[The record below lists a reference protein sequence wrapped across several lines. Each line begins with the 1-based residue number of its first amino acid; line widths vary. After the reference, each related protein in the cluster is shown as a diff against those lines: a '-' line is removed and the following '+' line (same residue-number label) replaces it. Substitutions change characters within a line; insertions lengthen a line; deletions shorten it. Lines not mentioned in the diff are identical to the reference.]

1 MAFMK
6 KLTMLLA
13 VLLVVSCG
21 SFAKDKK
28 NCNPSKG
35 DGICNDTLPPTQPSP
50 WLMLKPNP
58 DGSWKGRNSKLKV
71 EFIKVGDALKAFARN
86 GDPYYNFGNNLHV
99 SAAMFWH
106 N

>member
-1 MAFMK
+1 MK

-35 DGICNDTLPPTQPSP
+35 DGICNDTLRPTQPSP

-58 DGSWKGRNSKLKV
+58 DGSWKGRNSKLEV
-71 EFIKVGDALKAFARN
+71 ALIEVGDAIKGFARN
-86 GDPYYNFGNNLHV
+86 GAPYYNFGNDLHV
-99 SAAMFWH
+99 SAVMLWH